1 MFLTF
6 FTFILCNFL
15 VQTLQY
21 FLKNSKL
28 IFCPWKHK
36 KRASKVAHNRPQTFF
51 SQYCPAAETSQ
62 ELISNIMNMSQDSS
76 VSLSVIVPQQAA
88 HLMTKTEDVH
98 APKKSFFCFLFAIT
112 PTNYSFA
119 NSSFRTSARH
129 PIFER
134 KKNYEFKGHTYF
146 WVHTYITKHAL
157 LHGIYHY

>member
-1 MFLTF
+1 MYVPQKLLIIGPNLF
-6 FTFILCNFL
+6 FHSTCL
-15 VQTLQY
+15 
-21 FLKNSKL
+21 
-28 IFCPWKHK
+28 
-36 KRASKVAHNRPQTFF
+36 
-51 SQYCPAAETSQ
+51 AAETSQ
-62 ELISNIMNMSQDSS
+62 ELIFNIINMSQDSS

-134 KKNYEFKGHTYF
+134 KK
-146 WVHTYITKHAL
+146 YINLRGTLIFGYMRYYMAYTTIKISCSYMRN
-157 LHGIYHY
+157 G

>member
-1 MFLTF
+1 MKTK
-6 FTFILCNFL
+6 
-15 VQTLQY
+15 Y
-21 FLKNSKL
+21 
-28 IFCPWKHK
+28 
-36 KRASKVAHNRPQTFF
+36 RPQKLLIIGPNLFF
-51 SQYCPAAETSQ
+51 HSTCLAAETSQ
-62 ELISNIMNMSQDSS
+62 ELIFNIINMSQDSS

-134 KKNYEFKGHTYF
+134 KKIYKFKGHTYF